1 MTAQF
6 NSLILAAQTAGLNAG
21 NAAHCT
27 PMVVGEVVNLF
38 SNTIDES
45 KPVYLINDGVCGFA
59 WVSFKGNTAFGRF
72 MKKTNQAS
80 KAYGGGLQVWVGAFG
95 QSMTRKEAYASA
107 YAATL
112 RAAGIDAYPGSRMD

>member
-6 NSLILAAQTAGLNAG
+6 DEIITAAQTAGLAAG
-21 NAAHCT
+21 NASHCT
-27 PMVVGEVVNLF
+27 PMVVGTAVGLT
-38 SNTIDES
+38 NTIDES
-45 KPVYLINDGVCGFA
+45 KQIYVINDGACGFA
-59 WVSFKGNTAFGRF
+59 WISFRGNTAFGRH
-72 MKKTNQAS
+72 MKKIGQAR

-112 RAAGIDAYPGSRMD
+112 RAAGIDAYSDSRMD

>member
-6 NSLILAAQTAGLNAG
+6 NELIMAAQTAGLAAG

-27 PMVVGEVVNLF
+27 AMAVGTAIGL

-45 KPVYLINDGVCGFA
+45 KPVYVLNDGVCGFA
-59 WVSFKGNTAFGRF
+59 WVSFKGNTPFGRY
-72 MKKTNQAS
+72 MKKVGQAR

-112 RAAGIDAYPGSRMD
+112 RAAGIDAYSDSRMD